1 MPGVWRLHR
10 YHGRRNRCCFLHHK
24 SNHSRIRCYC
34 RIHSHS
40 HCHCCSRIRCYCR
53 RKSIHC
59 CSRIHNHCC
68 YSHSHIHNYNDSIHI
83 YKV

>member
-10 YHGRRNRCCFLHHK
+10 YHGRRNRCCFLHRK

-40 HCHCCSRIRCYCR
+40 HSHCCSRIRCYCR
-53 RKSIHC
+53 RKSSHC
-59 CSRIHNHCC
+59 CCRIHNHCC

>member
-10 YHGRRNRCCFLHHK
+10 YHDRRNRCCFLHHK

-34 RIHSHS
+34 R
-40 HCHCCSRIRCYCR
+40 

-59 CSRIHNHCC
+59 CCRIHNHCC

>member
-40 HCHCCSRIRCYCR
+40 H
-53 RKSIHC
+53 
-59 CSRIHNHCC
+59 
-68 YSHSHIHNYNDSIHI
+68 IHNYNDSIHI